1 LQSNITCSDSPQ
13 SPQSLWVF
21 SEISVSSVANSVT
34 QGINLFEIL
43 FLGTSAS
50 APSAKRGLSAQ
61 IVKHDEYRF
70 LIDCGEGTQRQI
82 LQSGT
87 GFKNLTRILL
97 THGHLDHI
105 LGLGGLMSTFL
116 RWEAVE
122 ELDIFGG
129 RTTLDRVHDLLYGVV
144 LRGNQPP
151 MPLRLNEIKS
161 GTFFEGDDFTVT
173 AFSVTHRGPDCLG
186 YIFEGKS
193 RRPFLPEK
201 ADELGVP
208 FGPERRDLVA
218 GHEITLAD
226 GKRIQPD
233 DVLGPL
239 QKGVKLVVVGDTGK
253 TDDLIDACKDADALV
268 IESTYIDEE
277 AEMARQFS
285 HLTARQGA
293 ELAIKAGVKKL
304 ILTHISRRYRGK
316 DVLKEA
322 QAIFPNT
329 SVARDFDSFQIKHEE
344 QK

>member
-1 LQSNITCSDSPQ
+1 MCRVKLLDSSKISLQYRTHRPCTLVVNTK
-13 SPQSLWVF
+13 V
-21 SEISVSSVANSVT
+21 
-34 QGINLFEIL
+34 NLFEIL

-61 IVKHDEYRF
+61 IVKHNEYRF

-82 LQSGT
+82 LQSGA

-105 LGLGGLMSTFL
+105 LGLGGLLSTFL
-116 RWEAVE
+116 RWEAID

-144 LRGNQPP
+144 LRGNQAP
-151 MPLRLNEIKS
+151 MPLRLNEIKP
-161 GTFFEGDDFTVT
+161 GLFFEADDFTVT

-186 YIFEGKS
+186 YVFEGKA
-193 RRPFLPEK
+193 RRPFLPAK

-218 GHEITLAD
+218 GQEITLAD
-226 GKRIQPD
+226 GRCVRPD

-239 QKGVKLVVVGDTGK
+239 QEGVKLVMVGDTGR
-253 TDDLIDACKDADALV
+253 TDDLLEVCRDADALV

-293 ELAIKAGVKKL
+293 ELAVEAGVKKL
-304 ILTHISRRYRGK
+304 ILTHISRRYREK

-329 SVARDFDSFQIKHEE
+329 SVARDFDSFQIKREE
-344 QK
+344 